1 MRRFIGVGAGILL
14 LLATLAAPAAA
25 AGPLHGGPILGRGG
39 ISFEATLFP
48 AGALCK
54 DVAVTWAE
62 DGSRM
67 YTLTFPVQRNGDQHE
82 LMAGPQWSTVST
94 VRNDGTVFSMVVGGS
109 LVMDWISH
117 KDGTADAW
125 VAGTVVA
132 GYGPSDKAPM
142 GLWVLNGRVHDTV
155 GTNSWTTTAHSF
167 TGTKVDLCKALA
179 P

>member
-39 ISFEATLFP
+39 ISFEADFK
-48 AGALCK
+48 AGQLC
-54 DVAVTWAE
+54 
-62 DGSRM
+62 S
-67 YTLTFPVQRNGDQHE
+67 FPVQRNGDQHE
-82 LMAGPQWSTVST
+82 LMAGPQWSTVT
-94 VRNDGTVFSMVVGGS
+94 NADTGFSKVAGGS

-117 KDGTADAW
+117 KDGTADVW

-132 GYGPSDKAPM
+132 GYGPLDKAPM

-155 GTNSWTTTAHSF
+155 GTDGWTTTAHSF
-167 TGTKVDLCKALA
+167 TGTKVDLCKALV

>member
-39 ISFEATLFP
+39 ISFDADFP
-48 AGALCK
+48 AGQLCSFP
-54 DVAVTWAE
+54 VHWVE

-82 LMAGPQWSTVST
+82 LMAGPQWSTVT
-94 VRNDGTVFSMVVGGS
+94 NADTGFSKVAGGS

-117 KDGTADAW
+117 KDGTADVW

-132 GYGPSDKAPM
+132 GYGPLDKAPM

-155 GTNSWTTTAHSF
+155 GTDGWTTTAHSF